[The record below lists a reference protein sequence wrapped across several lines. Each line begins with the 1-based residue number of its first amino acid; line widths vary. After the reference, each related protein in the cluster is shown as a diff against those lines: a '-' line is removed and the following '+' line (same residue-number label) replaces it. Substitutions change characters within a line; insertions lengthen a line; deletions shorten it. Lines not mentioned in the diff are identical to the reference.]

1 MANSSRINKMSRY
14 IERRAGARIEFKS
27 PLKLKNLKSGIFSN
41 ARMVNYC
48 DNGLYFE
55 SNSSLA
61 EGTEIILGIE
71 NSPYSNGSGVFDVYQ
86 ARILWRKRVQSSFY
100 KYGYGVQLLTES
112 NDNMP
117 DTTKS
122 DMRKYPRWNCS
133 QTVCFFSRN
142 RQHKGVL
149 KNACANGLFIET
161 TDPVS
166 VGQTIELKVRD
177 RKTDKIRVLI
187 GEIVRSGPDGVGIR
201 VKKICDANGQD
212 PV

>member
-1 MANSSRINKMSRY
+1 MSRH

-27 PLKLKNLKSGIFSN
+27 PLKIKNLKNGTFSN

-55 SNSSLA
+55 SNSALT
-61 EGTEIILGIE
+61 EGAEIILGIE
-71 NSPYSNGSGVFDVYQ
+71 NSPYLNGSDVMDVYR
-86 ARILWRKRVQSSFY
+86 AKILWRKRALSNFY
-100 KYGYGVQLLTES
+100 KYGYGARLMPVS

-117 DTTKS
+117 GTAKG
-122 DMRKYPRWNCS
+122 DMRKYSRWNCS

-149 KNACANGLFIET
+149 KNACPNGLFIET
-161 TDPVS
+161 PDTLS

-177 RKTDKIRVLI
+177 RKTDRIKVLI
-187 GEIVRSGPDGVGIR
+187 GQIVRSGPGGVGIR
-201 VKKICDANGQD
+201 LKKICDANGAKRI
-212 PV
+212 